1 MLFNCISCM
10 TPLANGI
17 SLMMQTKTE
26 FDESVMRLESNQRA
40 ELQFWAEEIKNYV
53 DWYQGR
59 KRNLYRTLA
68 PAEADKVQA
77 GQLHVSALVTWA
89 KLHQRP
95 KYLHDLQLGKDAF
108 RGLKV
113 LDVGSGPIPS
123 ATCFEGADIYALDPL
138 AEFYESIGYSR
149 TPFPNVHYCEAN
161 AEKMPFSSHF
171 FDVVLS
177 VNAIDHVDD
186 FEQAAAEIIRVLKPG
201 GKLAMHVHYHPATE
215 CEPLELNDRRVRAAF
230 SAVHGF
236 APVHRSQCSFT
247 NDVLPPEEFVLWRNF

>member
-1 MLFNCISCM
+1 
-10 TPLANGI
+10 
-17 SLMMQTKTE
+17 MMQSESE
-26 FDESVMRLESNQRA
+26 FKKGFCKLTDKRRA
-40 ELQFWAEEIKNYV
+40 ELRFWAEELSHYV
-53 DWYQGR
+53 EWFQGQR
-59 KRNLYRTLA
+59 RTLYKT
-68 PAEADKVQA
+68 PSPDESGQNVFP
-77 GQLHVSALVTWA
+77 QLHVSALVTWA

-123 ATCFEGADIYALDPL
+123 ATCFDGADIYALDPL

-149 TPFPNVHYCEAN
+149 TPFPEVHFCEAN

-215 CEPLELNDRRVRAAF
+215 CEPLELNDGRVRAAF

>member
-1 MLFNCISCM
+1 
-10 TPLANGI
+10 
-17 SLMMQTKTE
+17 MMQSESEFRKGYNKLTE
-26 FDESVMRLESNQRA
+26 KQRA
-40 ELQFWAEEIKNYV
+40 ELRFWAEELSHYV
-53 DWYQGR
+53 EWYQGR
-59 KRNLYRTLA
+59 RRTLYKT
-68 PAEADKVQA
+68 PCPEENGQNGVP
-77 GQLHVSALVTWA
+77 QLHVSAILTWT
-89 KLHQRP
+89 KLHQCP
-95 KYLHDLQLGKDAF
+95 KYLHDLQLTKDAF

-149 TPFPNVHYCEAN
+149 TPFPDVHFCEAK

-186 FEQAAAEIIRVLKPG
+186 FEQTAAEISRVLKPG

-215 CEPLELNDRRVRAAF
+215 CEPLELNDSRVRTAF
-230 SAVHGF
+230 SSVKGF
-236 APVHRSQCSFT
+236 APCRRSQCSFT

>member
-1 MLFNCISCM
+1 
-10 TPLANGI
+10 
-17 SLMMQTKTE
+17 MMQSESE
-26 FDESVMRLESNQRA
+26 FIKGFCKLTDKQRA
-40 ELQFWAEEIKNYV
+40 ELRFWAEELSHYV
-53 DWYQGR
+53 EWFQGQR
-59 KRNLYRTLA
+59 RTLYKT
-68 PAEADKVQA
+68 PCPDESGQNVFS
-77 GQLHVSALVTWA
+77 QLHMSALVTWA

-95 KYLHDLQLGKDAF
+95 KYLHDLQLTKDAF

-149 TPFPNVHYCEAN
+149 TPFPEVHFCEAK

-186 FEQAAAEIIRVLKPG
+186 FEQAASEIIRVLKPG

-230 SAVHGF
+230 SSVHDF

>member
-1 MLFNCISCM
+1 MQSESEFRKGFNKL
-10 TPLANGI
+10 TD
-17 SLMMQTKTE
+17 K
-26 FDESVMRLESNQRA
+26 QRA
-40 ELQFWAEEIKNYV
+40 ELRFWAEELSHYV
-53 DWYQGR
+53 EWYQGR
-59 KRNLYRTLA
+59 RRTLYKT
-68 PAEADKVQA
+68 PCPEENGQNVVP
-77 GQLHVSALVTWA
+77 QLHVSAILTWA
-89 KLHQRP
+89 KLHQCP
-95 KYLHDLQLGKDAF
+95 KYLHDLQLTKDAF

-138 AEFYESIGYSR
+138 AEFYKSIGYSR
-149 TPFPNVHYCEAN
+149 TPFPDVHFCEAK

-186 FEQAAAEIIRVLKPG
+186 FEQTAAEISRVLKPG

-215 CEPLELNDRRVRAAF
+215 CEPLELNDSRVRTAF
-230 SAVHGF
+230 SSVKGF
-236 APVHRSQCSFT
+236 APCRRSQCSFT

>member
-1 MLFNCISCM
+1 
-10 TPLANGI
+10 
-17 SLMMQTKTE
+17 MMQSESEFRKGYNKLTE
-26 FDESVMRLESNQRA
+26 KQRA
-40 ELQFWAEEIKNYV
+40 ELRFWAEELSHYV
-53 DWYQGR
+53 EWYQGR
-59 KRNLYRTLA
+59 RRTLYKT
-68 PAEADKVQA
+68 PCPEENGQNVVP
-77 GQLHVSALVTWA
+77 QLHVSAILTWA
-89 KLHQRP
+89 KLHQCP
-95 KYLHDLQLGKDAF
+95 KYLHDLQLTKDAF

-149 TPFPNVHYCEAN
+149 TPFPDVHFCEAK

-186 FEQAAAEIIRVLKPG
+186 FEQTAAEISRVLKPG

-215 CEPLELNDRRVRAAF
+215 CEPLELNDSRVRTAF
-230 SAVHGF
+230 SSVKGF
-236 APVHRSQCSFT
+236 APCRRSQCSFT

>member
-1 MLFNCISCM
+1 
-10 TPLANGI
+10 
-17 SLMMQTKTE
+17 MMQSESEFRKGYNKLTE
-26 FDESVMRLESNQRA
+26 KQRA
-40 ELQFWAEEIKNYV
+40 ELRFWAEELSHYV
-53 DWYQGR
+53 EWYQGR
-59 KRNLYRTLA
+59 RRTLYKT
-68 PAEADKVQA
+68 PCPEENGQNVVT
-77 GQLHVSALVTWA
+77 QLHVSAILTWA
-89 KLHQRP
+89 KLHQCP
-95 KYLHDLQLGKDAF
+95 KYLHDLQLTKDAF

-149 TPFPNVHYCEAN
+149 TPFPDVHFCEAK

-186 FEQAAAEIIRVLKPG
+186 FEQTAAEISRVLKPG

-215 CEPLELNDRRVRAAF
+215 CEPLELNDSRVRTAF
-230 SAVHGF
+230 SSVKGF
-236 APVHRSQCSFT
+236 APCHRSQCSFT